1 MWSAAETPAQPQP
14 GAEGLVISRT
24 APCLLPELQHVCDL
38 PYPFLVIPRPFM
50 VSHMQLSM
58 LSRYQVCLGLL
69 SFLGGAPQCPVKPPV
84 LQPVSSRSKSFVLI
98 LFQSPGE
105 CLMGEEPARQRTC
118 LQVAEVQVK
127 GPRYWQQH
135 VVADSEGV
143 GPLGALYGRGALPVQ
158 LQRWA
163 LSYTQDP
170 SGVRGLLSQAFDEVC
185 AHVAFLC
192 DKARMAL

>member
-1 MWSAAETPAQPQP
+1 MKADCGQLHAETPASERSLWSAAETPAQPQP
-14 GAEGLVISRT
+14 GGEGLAISRT

-38 PYPFLVIPRPFM
+38 PSPFCHDILACICSQDHPAKHGPA
-50 VSHMQLSM
+50 L
-58 LSRYQVCLGLL
+58 LSRTSGKCFIRKESIG
-69 SFLGGAPQCPVKPPV
+69 LGG
-84 LQPVSSRSKSFVLI
+84 
-98 LFQSPGE
+98 
-105 CLMGEEPARQRTC
+105 C

-127 GPRYWQQH
+127 GPRYWQQR
-135 VVADSEGV
+135 VAAGPEGA

-185 AHVAFLC
+185 ERTALC
-192 DKARMAL
+192 DQACEASQ